1 MKISARNQLK
11 GTVSAIAEG
20 AVNGVVSIDLG
31 STMVKAD
38 ITMEA
43 INDLGLKEGTDAMA
57 IIKASNVMFAAGSE
71 RIQGI
76 SARNQIAGT
85 IASVK
90 KGAVNGH
97 VAIETPEGARIMGSI
112 TNEAIEDLGLAEG
125 AAALAIVKSTDVIV
139 GFPGEGEADF
149 EDTCRLV
156 EEVGYHQVFTFIYS
170 KREGTPAA
178 TLVNDTPHE
187 VVQRRFDRLVEVV
200 QDQAFRANQRDVD
213 TTVDVLVEG
222 ASKRDEAIM
231 AGKSPKNQ
239 TVHAPLPEGT
249 SIEELAGTTVRVRI
263 DEAKTWY
270 LAGEVAEGSEPTAEA
285 ADGR

>member
-31 STMVKAD
+31 STVVKAD

-43 INDLGLKEGTDAMA
+43 IKIWPQRGHRRNGHHQ
-57 IIKASNVMFAAGSE
+57 ASNVMFAAGSE

-97 VAIETPEGARIMGSI
+97 VTIETPEGARIMGSI

-139 GFPGEGEADF
+139 G
-149 EDTCRLV
+149 V
-156 EEVGYHQVFTFIYS
+156 E
-170 KREGTPAA
+170 
-178 TLVNDTPHE
+178 
-187 VVQRRFDRLVEVV
+187 
-200 QDQAFRANQRDVD
+200 
-213 TTVDVLVEG
+213 
-222 ASKRDEAIM
+222 
-231 AGKSPKNQ
+231 
-239 TVHAPLPEGT
+239 
-249 SIEELAGTTVRVRI
+249 
-263 DEAKTWY
+263 
-270 LAGEVAEGSEPTAEA
+270 
-285 ADGR
+285 

>member
-97 VAIETPEGARIMGSI
+97 VAIETPGGRTHHGASI
-112 TNEAIEDLGLAEG
+112 TNEAIEDLGSRRGVLPRS
-125 AAALAIVKSTDVIV
+125 AIVKSTTSSWAWSNRFHSICERRSHPQGRVLHAALLHFRIP
-139 GFPGEGEADF
+139 FP
-149 EDTCRLV
+149 
-156 EEVGYHQVFTFIYS
+156 
-170 KREGTPAA
+170 
-178 TLVNDTPHE
+178 
-187 VVQRRFDRLVEVV
+187 
-200 QDQAFRANQRDVD
+200 FRALR
-213 TTVDVLVEG
+213 G
-222 ASKRDEAIM
+222 ALFPSRSGPSAQPSRLRGCAHAAREAHSLKR
-231 AGKSPKNQ
+231 
-239 TVHAPLPEGT
+239 TFRLPQNNLT
-249 SIEELAGTTVRVRI
+249 L
-263 DEAKTWY
+263 
-270 LAGEVAEGSEPTAEA
+270 
-285 ADGR
+285 

>member
-20 AVNGVVSIDLG
+20 AVNGVVFIDLG
-31 STMVKAD
+31 STVIKAD

-43 INDLGLKEGTDAMA
+43 INAMA

-97 VAIETPEGARIMGSI
+97 VTIETPEGARIMGSI

-139 GFPGEGEADF
+139 G
-149 EDTCRLV
+149 V
-156 EEVGYHQVFTFIYS
+156 E
-170 KREGTPAA
+170 
-178 TLVNDTPHE
+178 
-187 VVQRRFDRLVEVV
+187 
-200 QDQAFRANQRDVD
+200 
-213 TTVDVLVEG
+213 
-222 ASKRDEAIM
+222 
-231 AGKSPKNQ
+231 
-239 TVHAPLPEGT
+239 
-249 SIEELAGTTVRVRI
+249 
-263 DEAKTWY
+263 
-270 LAGEVAEGSEPTAEA
+270 
-285 ADGR
+285 